1 MGKLFS
7 LSEGYRLIIFFL
19 LGVYI
24 YMALSMN
31 ALILKSELKMRP
43 NSKISLR
50 NLATRV
56 LLREISI

>member
-31 ALILKSELKMRP
+31 APILKPELKMRP